1 MQIIVDDHTEIKY
14 YRQCLE
20 QINNKYSQNI
30 VVDKCTVIDIC
41 DLCIETLVQDFI
53 IFLDRYQNPQDLF
66 QFILLYSNLAT
77 EKQRSENT
85 FILMQMCRYVFTCRT
100 SNASQTKKRKIR
112 NTVEHSAGLRI
123 FFSISLCLLCSQQ
136 YQVEIH
142 QPGVHG
148 LHD

>member
-100 SNASQTKKRKIR
+100 SNGS
-112 NTVEHSAGLRI
+112 VD
-123 FFSISLCLLCSQQ
+123 F
-136 YQVEIH
+136 
-142 QPGVHG
+142 
-148 LHD
+148 